1 MKTKLRFLAL
11 IPLIIFISAV
21 CYGYNDVNI
30 IGKTPF
36 AYERLTVTTA
46 AVVMLNATHKAT
58 AGAVFITVEGNNI
71 RYRIEG
77 GNPTILEGHLV
88 VATSYQ
94 NIWLTDPA
102 SIRNFRMIGIG
113 GNAIIRIT
121 YYRK

>member
-21 CYGYNDVNI
+21 AYSYNDVNI

-71 RYRIEG
+71 RYRLEG
-77 GNPTILEGHLV
+77 VPTILDGHLV
-88 VATSYQ
+88 VANSYQ
-94 NIWLTDPA
+94 NIWIIDPS
-102 SIRNFRMIGIG
+102 SIRNFRMIAIG
-113 GNAIIRIT
+113 GNSIVRIT